1 MKSIKMTSY
10 TSYKQ
15 DTNLDYTTAAY
26 NTADN
31 TANENEA
38 DIETIQ
44 IIKYNDTHII
54 RDYPNG

>member
-38 DIETIQ
+38 DIETI
-44 IIKYNDTHII
+44 
-54 RDYPNG
+54 